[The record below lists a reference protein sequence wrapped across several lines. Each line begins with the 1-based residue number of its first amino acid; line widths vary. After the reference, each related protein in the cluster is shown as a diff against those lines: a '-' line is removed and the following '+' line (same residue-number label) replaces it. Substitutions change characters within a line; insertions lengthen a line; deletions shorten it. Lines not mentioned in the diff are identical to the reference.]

1 MGILQIRRSH
11 AWANAMANG
20 TTLFSQRVFSL
31 LWGWRTVANVWVAC
45 GGVEFE
51 AWFSSVHKKMAYS
64 RVTSLRT
71 IACSYHDRDLVSH
84 PPAPHRPA

>member
-11 AWANAMANG
+11 AWANANG
-20 TTLFSQRVFSL
+20 TTLITVFL
-31 LWGWRTVANVWVAC
+31 AVGLAHRTVAHVWVAC
-45 GGVEFE
+45 GGGEFE

-71 IACSYHDRDLVSH
+71 IRM
-84 PPAPHRPA
+84 